1 MSRLLRNIF
10 MFVVYAYLYIPI
22 IILVTNSFNEDRYGK
37 ALAGTGTSVFSI
49 TTRLSK
55 QRYTL

>member
-22 IILVTNSFNEDRYGK
+22 IILVTNSFNEDRYGLSWK
-37 ALAGTGTSVFSI
+37 GFSWNWYERLLI
-49 TTRLSK
+49 TIP
-55 QRYTL
+55 

>member
-22 IILVTNSFNEDRYGK
+22 IILVTNSFIRNIPLRRWPRN
-37 ALAGTGTSVFSI
+37 
-49 TTRLSK
+49 TRINYVS
-55 QRYTL
+55 